1 MARDGVGDSPFQ
13 GYGLQLLGKVGGRVH
28 MRNREGKRMPVD
40 LTWTSTRTHKR
51 NGGHTVS
58 TEQGS

>member
-1 MARDGVGDSPFQ
+1 MDAWVTAHSKVTDSSSRGEVGAGF
-13 GYGLQLLGKVGGRVH
+13 
-28 MRNREGKRMPVD
+28 MRNMEGKRVPVD

-51 NGGHTVS
+51 NGGHTAS